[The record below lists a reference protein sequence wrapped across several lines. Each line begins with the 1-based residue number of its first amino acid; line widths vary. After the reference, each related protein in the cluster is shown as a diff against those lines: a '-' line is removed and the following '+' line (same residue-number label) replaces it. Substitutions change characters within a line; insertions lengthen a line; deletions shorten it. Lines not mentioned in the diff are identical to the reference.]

1 VAHGIADCN
10 RPRPHGLLLPGILLL
25 SCVLLSGCAGVP
37 RRGAPAVDYAN
48 ATLPGFPPDIRWS
61 AQTRRDFDGR
71 RARLLRQVQAAAR
84 GGPINVLVLSG
95 GGAGGAFGAG
105 ALVGWSRSGTRPEF
119 QIVTGVSAGALIAPL
134 AFAGQDWDPELTE
147 AFSGGQTQHL
157 MHARWAGAIFGASV
171 YRGEPLAQLVDRYV
185 TDDLLTAIAR
195 EAEKGRLLLVATTD
209 LDTEQTVIWNL
220 GLIAQQGGAKSRRL
234 FRDVLIASV
243 SVPGIFPPMMI
254 RVEQA
259 GEDFEEMHVDGSA
272 TASMFFIPDIAAILP
287 DPLEP
292 LHGGHL
298 YVLVN
303 GGFRTPEATTRNQTV
318 SIVRR
323 SAGATLQGGTRAALE
338 LAYSV
343 AQRHQMSVAV
353 SEIPDAY
360 PFGGTLDFDPS
371 RMRALFSFGEHCA
384 LVGQLWTD
392 PIDALDQQ
400 PVRAL
405 SQRPHTVQCPGAE
418 GHGQYAEQVSLPRS
432 PLP

>member
-1 VAHGIADCN
+1 M
-10 RPRPHGLLLPGILLL
+10 
-25 SCVLLSGCAGVP
+25 LLSGCAGVP

-105 ALVGWSRSGTRPEF
+105 ALAGWSRSGTRPEF

-272 TASMFFIPDIAAILP
+272 TASMF
-287 DPLEP
+287 
-292 LHGGHL
+292 
-298 YVLVN
+298 
-303 GGFRTPEATTRNQTV
+303 
-318 SIVRR
+318 
-323 SAGATLQGGTRAALE
+323 
-338 LAYSV
+338 
-343 AQRHQMSVAV
+343 
-353 SEIPDAY
+353 
-360 PFGGTLDFDPS
+360 
-371 RMRALFSFGEHCA
+371 
-384 LVGQLWTD
+384 
-392 PIDALDQQ
+392 
-400 PVRAL
+400 
-405 SQRPHTVQCPGAE
+405 
-418 GHGQYAEQVSLPRS
+418 
-432 PLP
+432 

>member
-1 VAHGIADCN
+1 
-10 RPRPHGLLLPGILLL
+10 
-25 SCVLLSGCAGVP
+25 
-37 RRGAPAVDYAN
+37 
-48 ATLPGFPPDIRWS
+48 
-61 AQTRRDFDGR
+61 
-71 RARLLRQVQAAAR
+71 
-84 GGPINVLVLSG
+84 
-95 GGAGGAFGAG
+95 
-105 ALVGWSRSGTRPEF
+105 
-119 QIVTGVSAGALIAPL
+119 
-134 AFAGQDWDPELTE
+134 
-147 AFSGGQTQHL
+147 
-157 MHARWAGAIFGASV
+157 
-171 YRGEPLAQLVDRYV
+171 V
-185 TDDLLTAIAR
+185 TDDLLTAVAR

-209 LDTEQTVIWNL
+209 LDTEQSVIWNL

-272 TASMFFIPDIAAILP
+272 TASMFFIPDIGAILP

-303 GGFRTPEATTRNQTV
+303 GGFRTREATTRNQTV

-353 SEIPDAY
+353 TEIPDAY
-360 PFGGTLDFDPS
+360 PFGGTLDFDAS

-384 LVGQLWTD
+384 LAGQLWTD

-400 PVRAL
+400 PVQPL
-405 SQRPHTVQCPGAE
+405 SQRPNAAQCPGAE
-418 GHGQYAEQVSLPRS
+418 GRGQYAEQASLRRVPLPRS
-432 PLP
+432 QLP